1 MDIIYQWVFSNFVS
15 VTDKDFPGNII
26 TSLNYQL
33 SARSGSAFASTTG
46 VVSLPYPELSD
57 FVNFG
62 DVNNAHLQQ
71 WVEEA
76 LGKGFVAAI
85 KAGLA
90 KQIERQLNSPN
101 KQLPKSFQSA

>member
-1 MDIIYQWVFSNFVS
+1 
-15 VTDKDFPGNII
+15 
-26 TSLNYQL
+26 
-33 SARSGSAFASTTG
+33 
-46 VVSLPYPELSD
+46 
-57 FVNFG
+57 
-62 DVNNAHLQQ
+62 LQQ